1 MQPPISRIGQWP
13 GRDSSQLAPA
23 SHEQRLARTGIEL
36 SDLECVIDSEV
47 EQPNAAPSSELVTE
61 PGTSEQTQATTNSK
75 KARPIDYDRCEWFH
89 VLIAIIILLVVM
101 LAGFTIM
108 TLQTIINNFVAYFIC
123 LGFILVVTAS
133 YAGVFVF
140 LTEANHSIR
149 NLLERYIM
157 VPRSLQREL
166 LRFVTFCYL
175 VVIIVAGGRYS
186 SLRWY
191 FQHFLDQ
198 LGICE

>member
-1 MQPPISRIGQWP
+1 
-13 GRDSSQLAPA
+13 
-23 SHEQRLARTGIEL
+23 
-36 SDLECVIDSEV
+36 
-47 EQPNAAPSSELVTE
+47 
-61 PGTSEQTQATTNSK
+61 
-75 KARPIDYDRCEWFH
+75 
-89 VLIAIIILLVVM
+89 M

-108 TLQTIINNFVAYFIC
+108 TLQTIIDNYVACFIC

-157 VPRSLQREL
+157 IPRSLQREL

-175 VVIIVAGGRYS
+175 VVIIVAGGTLFFFALVFS
-186 SLRWY
+186 A
-191 FQHFLDQ
+191 FP
-198 LGICE
+198 